1 MKNGPLRALQAVLWF
16 VCASHLAHGV
26 ALMFSQ
32 TLQKQVALLYAAQVD
47 WTPQFIYILRA
58 LGAFMFALGVMGVGA
73 ALDPLRYRLVVYGFA
88 VLLLIRVLQRIILQ
102 GDIRVAFAVPPTHLI
117 AGSGFFLA
125 FGIALVVLMEFA
137 RRSSVAPES

>member
-1 MKNGPLRALQAVLWF
+1 MKTGPLRALKALLWI
-16 VCASHLAHGV
+16 VCASHLAHGL
-26 ALMFSQ
+26 ALIFSH
-32 TLQKQVALLYAAQVD
+32 TLQKQVALLYGAEVD

-88 VLLLIRVLQRIILQ
+88 ALLLIRVLQRVILQ
-102 GDIRVAFAVPPTHLI
+102 GDIREAFAITPTHLF

-125 FGIALVVLMEFA
+125 FSVALAVLMVSA